1 MSNKNSKKNPY
12 ELNKSK
18 LTGAEYQHYQR
29 IGVPD
34 PSQNWLEL
42 FTPAMVS
49 DLFEIMKSSSD
60 NPEKAD
66 YILKEL
72 AFYHFEA
79 VGLGTNVLA
88 VSNPAYPGVVFKIA
102 LDVYGLAD
110 NYNDEVLCDLVNDI
124 LVKAGKKPRYTK
136 CLARHPTGIVSIQER
151 KVLMKTQDRLDQ
163 FRGSI
168 LKTLD
173 LLQEKFLIV
182 DLSPTLYQF
191 NYGID
196 RDGNWCF
203 IDASDLY
210 PLERIKMKLVCNTA
224 VGSHP
229 KTGKILYCGGSLHYN
244 EDYSAVVCDRCGK
257 EYIPSH
263 FRPNTKEEEVMS
275 MTLSAMDGTT
285 AEEREE
291 MRMEEMHAIK
301 FGLDDQQ
308 RATQQLGR
316 AVYGAEGVEPAD
328 QDDDDEE
335 SSKPVTFEVPSESE
349 ETDEDDETEEV
360 PESVER
366 FIDRANGRKATVVPP
381 ADEDE
386 EDGESEDPED
396 ESTPKSAP
404 TVQIVS
410 GIKRYTNPFRNPNEP
425 KKDDQPS
432 KPKLGVA
439 GQGTVF
445 RIAAGEEV
453 TPVIPQPTIQQI
465 RDTSTQNLMHSQ
477 VQELEPDEDEG
488 EEDGSVEPI
497 PSATAPDAEAPDMSG
512 KMTYNVF
519 RDHDGLM
526 GVLINVSPEFMKN
539 FDENYDENALSLW
552 ITVDGGNT
560 KGVFLDASAM
570 KKIFKD
576 ALEDAIEELN

>member
-1 MSNKNSKKNPY
+1 MSNKSSKKNPY

-18 LTGAEYQHYQR
+18 LTSAEYQHYQR

-42 FTPAMVS
+42 FTPAVVS

-79 VGLGTNVLA
+79 VGLGTNVLTVA
-88 VSNPAYPGVVFKIA
+88 NPAYPGVVFKIA

-110 NYNDEVLCDLVNDI
+110 NYNDEVLCDLVNRI
-124 LVKAGKKPRYTK
+124 LVEAGKKPRYTK
-136 CLARHPTGIVSIQER
+136 CLVRHPTGIVSVQER

-163 FRGSI
+163 YRGSI

-173 LLQEKFLIV
+173 LLQKKFLIV

-210 PLERIKMKLVCNTA
+210 PLERIKTKLVCNTA
-224 VGSHP
+224 IGSHP

-291 MRMEEMHAIK
+291 MRAEEMHAIK
-301 FGLDDQQ
+301 FGPDDQQ
-308 RATQQLGR
+308 RAMQQLGR
-316 AVYGAEGVEPAD
+316 AEGVEPD
-328 QDDDDEE
+328 DRDDDDEE
-335 SSKPVTFEVPSESE
+335 EPSGSETFEVPQEPAE
-349 ETDEDDETEEV
+349 AEDEPV

-366 FIDRANGRKATVVPP
+366 FMDRANGRRATVIPP

-386 EDGESEDPED
+386 DDGDSEDPEG
-396 ESTPKSAP
+396 EPAPTPAP

-410 GIKRYTNPFRNPNEP
+410 GVKRYTNPFRNPNEP
-425 KKDDQPS
+425 KKDDQSS

-453 TPVIPQPTIQQI
+453 APVIPQPTIQQI

-477 VQELEPDEDEG
+477 VHELGSDEDDD

-497 PSATAPDAEAPDMSG
+497 PSATASDMEVPDTSG
-512 KMTYNVF
+512 EMTYNVF
-519 RDHDGLM
+519 RDIDGLM

-560 KGVFLDASAM
+560 KGIFLDASAM

-576 ALEDAIEELN
+576 ALEDAIEELD

>member
-1 MSNKNSKKNPY
+1 MSNKSSKKNPY

-18 LTGAEYQHYQR
+18 LTSAEYQHYQR

-42 FTPAMVS
+42 FTPAVVS

-79 VGLGTNVLA
+79 VGLGTNVLTVA
-88 VSNPAYPGVVFKIA
+88 NPAYPGVVFKIA

-110 NYNDEVLCDLVNDI
+110 NYNDEVLCDLVNRI
-124 LVKAGKKPRYTK
+124 LVEAGKKPRYTK
-136 CLARHPTGIVSIQER
+136 CLVRHPTGIVSVQER

-163 FRGSI
+163 YRGSI

-173 LLQEKFLIV
+173 LLQKKFLIV

-210 PLERIKMKLVCNTA
+210 PLERIKTKLVCNTA
-224 VGSHP
+224 IGSHP

-291 MRMEEMHAIK
+291 MRTEEMHAIK
-301 FGLDDQQ
+301 FGPDDQQ
-308 RATQQLGR
+308 RAMQRLGR
-316 AVYGAEGVEPAD
+316 AEGVDPD
-328 QDDDDEE
+328 DRNDDDEE
-335 SSKPVTFEVPSESE
+335 EPSGSETFEAPQEPAE
-349 ETDEDDETEEV
+349 AEDEPV

-366 FIDRANGRKATVVPP
+366 FMDRANGRRATIIPP

-386 EDGESEDPED
+386 DDGENEDPEG
-396 ESTPKSAP
+396 EPAPTPAP

-410 GIKRYTNPFRNPNEP
+410 GVKRYTNPFRNPNEP

-453 TPVIPQPTIQQI
+453 APVIPQPTIQQI

-477 VQELEPDEDEG
+477 VHELGSDEDDD

-497 PSATAPDAEAPDMSG
+497 PSATASDTEVPGTSG
-512 KMTYNVF
+512 EMTYNVF
-519 RDHDGLM
+519 RDIDGLM

-560 KGVFLDASAM
+560 KGIFLDASAM

-576 ALEDAIEELN
+576 ALEDAIEELD